1 MWGERMQS
9 GIRCFAGANT
19 ARGFVSGFDG
29 VFSGRRRV
37 FYIKGAPG
45 VGKSGLMR
53 RVAGRQSATGHVVS
67 LFSCSSDPDSLDGIV
82 DETLD
87 VAMLD
92 ATSPHAYDPLLPG
105 ARDILLNLGE
115 FLDCDAL
122 SGDASQLEE
131 LRARTAECFRNAYAY
146 LTAAEAIRSAMRP
159 TGDFRKPENDLR
171 ALLPIEKHSGGR
183 ERRFFLGAHTCKGY
197 VSFAGDF
204 ARESTVRV
212 TCPFGGSLD
221 ALLRALGTEARA
233 RGLDVVYFLDPL
245 SPEAYAQLYL
255 PQLPLFITGERTP
268 AARVYDGLFDDS
280 PCAPPEYE
288 AVLNRA
294 YGCLRA
300 AKALHDETEA
310 RYIPRMDFSALVDV
324 ESRVYRELD
333 AMRPLENRNDFPRK
347 FA

>member
-1 MWGERMQS
+1 MQS

-53 RVAGRQSATGHVVS
+53 RVAGRQSAAGHAVS

-122 SGDASQLEE
+122 SGDVSRLEE
-131 LRARTAECFRNAYAY
+131 LRARTAECFRP
-146 LTAAEAIRSAMRP
+146 M
-159 TGDFRKPENDLR
+159 FRE
-171 ALLPIEKHSGGR
+171 
-183 ERRFFLGAHTCKGY
+183 
-197 VSFAGDF
+197 
-204 ARESTVRV
+204 
-212 TCPFGGSLD
+212 
-221 ALLRALGTEARA
+221 
-233 RGLDVVYFLDPL
+233 
-245 SPEAYAQLYL
+245 
-255 PQLPLFITGERTP
+255 
-268 AARVYDGLFDDS
+268 
-280 PCAPPEYE
+280 
-288 AVLNRA
+288 
-294 YGCLRA
+294 
-300 AKALHDETEA
+300 
-310 RYIPRMDFSALVDV
+310 
-324 ESRVYRELD
+324 
-333 AMRPLENRNDFPRK
+333 
-347 FA
+347 